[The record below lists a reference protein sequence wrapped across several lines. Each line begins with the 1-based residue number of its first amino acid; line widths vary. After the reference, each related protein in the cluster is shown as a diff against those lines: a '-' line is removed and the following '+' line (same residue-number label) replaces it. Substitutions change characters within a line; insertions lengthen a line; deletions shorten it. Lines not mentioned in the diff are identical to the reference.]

1 MVSQKSGL
9 TNRIGSSSYSDV
21 EVSIFI
27 AGADTEGVVSPW
39 RDAGGL
45 NLKDVRWDG
54 ALRCDAHVAVHH
66 GERQIPTGGFV
77 DRTHAAAE
85 TGANAVRVA
94 AESNYCKMLV
104 YIMS

>member
-9 TNRIGSSSYSDV
+9 TNIGSSSYSDV
-21 EVSIFI
+21 EVSIFVT
-27 AGADTEGVVSPW
+27 GADTEGVVSPW

-45 NLKDVRWDG
+45 NLEDVRWDG

-77 DRTHAAAE
+77 DWTHAAAE
-85 TGANAVRVA
+85 TGAKAVRVA

-104 YIMS
+104 YVMS